1 MKNILIGLMAATM
14 ALAQSVHNG
23 PLDVRGN
30 LSTGS
35 AAQVNLASSDK
46 TRTVKEASA
55 DPSGSCV
62 LADGWIWNRVSN
74 RLFGCKESAQ
84 GSGVYAWTA
93 EVVDVAQIT
102 GTLPTAKGG
111 TGSTTLTFPA
121 GTETVVGRA
130 TTDTLTNKTLTL
142 PIIGTY
148 TVATLPAA
156 ATVGRL
162 AVVTD
167 SGGANCTSGGG
178 STRVWCRDTGSAWEL
193 IGGAGAGGGTTQY
206 QADGTNVG
214 SPRGTLDVITGSGI
228 TWSLV
233 DTGTKVTA
241 TASVDTAVIATRAN
255 VQSAASIRCAGT
267 GTAAAQTCNLTPAL
281 TAYTTGMVI
290 SYRPGTTN
298 VTTQTLAINGLA
310 AVSIL
315 KHDGTALAAGDL
327 TSGRDYLLT
336 YDGAAFDLAPS
347 GAGGGAVTT
356 TDAYWPWPVDQGDA
370 HNPGA
375 GVFRVFSFTPAM
387 TISPTKIALIGSGT
401 GYVAGGIYLAST
413 GARVANASF
422 ACQTAGTGNG
432 MQCSF
437 AGAFTLT
444 AGTRY
449 RLGIGADA
457 STGYYATNL
466 PGLMS
471 VNNGTNTGFVLAGGY
486 ISIGTSANGTTGSG
500 ATLASPA
507 TLGTISSAPTFNVH
521 NAYPVAALLP

>member
-1 MKNILIGLMAATM
+1 MRILLF
-14 ALAQSVHNG
+14 LVLFSVSLNAQFFGSSQDPRWRSNGVG
-23 PLDVRGN
+23 PLANRPASCAARRDVYICSG
-30 LSTGS
+30 TG
-35 AAQVNLASSDK
+35 
-46 TRTVKEASA
+46 
-55 DPSGSCV
+55 C
-62 LADGWIWNRVSN
+62 
-74 RLFGCKESAQ
+74 
-84 GSGVYAWTA
+84 GSGGVQLHYCTA
-93 EVVDVAQIT
+93 ANTYTVIDAAGGGSTVWGSVT
-102 GTLPTAKGG
+102 GTLSNQTDLQTALNAKVG
-111 TGSTTLTFPA
+111 T
-121 GTETVVGRA
+121 A

-142 PIIGTY
+142 PIIGSY

-156 ATVGRL
+156 AAVGRL

-167 SGGANCTSGGG
+167 SGGTSCTSGGG

-214 SPRGTLDVITGSGI
+214 SPSGTVDYLNGGNILFNLINTGS
-228 TWSLV
+228 
-233 DTGTKVTA
+233 KVTVQA
-241 TASVDTAVIATRAN
+241 TANTAVLATLAN
-255 VQSAASIRCAGT
+255 LQSAAPVRCAGT
-267 GTAAAQTCNLTPAL
+267 GTASAQTCNLTPAL

-298 VTTQTLAINGLA
+298 ATTQTLAINGLA

-347 GAGGGAVTT
+347 GAGGGAVTM

-370 HNPGA
+370 HTPGT
-375 GVFRVFSFTPAM
+375 GVFRVFSFTPPM
-387 TISPTKIALIGSGT
+387 NISPLKIALVGSGT

-422 ACQTAGTGNG
+422 ACQTAGNGNG
-432 MQCSF
+432 MQCPF

-457 STGYYATNL
+457 STGYFATNL

-471 VNNGTNTGFVLAGGY
+471 LNTGTNTGFVLAGGY

-500 ATLASPA
+500 ATLASPS
-507 TLGTISSAPTFNVH
+507 TLGTISSAPTFNIH
-521 NAYPVAALLP
+521 NSYPVAALLP